1 MVINKDSAGF
11 GYVLDI
17 ERDKLQVAFG
27 MHIRSLHKSRGTQ
40 ITGLDPAQEPGE
52 QTFECLRSAF
62 LEHHL
67 LCVRISPLTVL
78 LSVRLAIYST
88 CGLPSRI
95 SKTYL

>member
-17 ERDKLQVAFG
+17 ERDKLQVAFV
-27 MHIRSLHKSRGTQ
+27 MHIRSLHKSSGTQ

-52 QTFECLRSAF
+52 QTSECLRFAF

-67 LCVRISPLTVL
+67 LCVRIAALTVL
-78 LSVRLAIYST
+78 VHGGPFRSSGDIFNL
-88 CGLPSRI
+88 
-95 SKTYL
+95 

>member
-27 MHIRSLHKSRGTQ
+27 MHIRSFHKSRGTQ
-40 ITGLDPAQEPGE
+40 ITGLDPPQEPGE

-78 LSVRLAIYST
+78 LHGGPFRSPGDLFN
-88 CGLPSRI
+88 L
-95 SKTYL
+95 